1 MAERESEETLSI
13 SLVDGISCGL
23 AAALLLFIIFGIN
36 ISISKSSLG
45 GVAGH
50 GTVTKIPSDL
60 PGEPVDIFVE
70 VHGPAAALRAAGSAK
85 QKSVLD
91 HVVVNEAQGTI
102 LFIRELKAG
111 FGQLNGVQAPRD
123 KIAFNLDWSGAIP
136 PYGVIHIFRSGTD
149 SAFAFHCE
157 RPAAR
162 YSLISA
168 FDTIHAV
175 LKGDCNG

>member
-1 MAERESEETLSI
+1 MVERQSEDTLSI

-60 PGEPVDIFVE
+60 PGEPIDIFVE
-70 VHGPAAALRAAGSAK
+70 VHGPVSALRTAGSAK
-85 QKSVLD
+85 QKSSLD
-91 HVVVNEAQGTI
+91 HIVMNEAQGTI

-111 FGQLNGVQAPRD
+111 FGELNGLQAPHD
-123 KIAFNLDWSGAIP
+123 KIAFSLDWSGRTP

-149 SAFAFHCE
+149 SAATFECKRSA
-157 RPAAR
+157 PR
-162 YSLISA
+162 YSLISS